1 MTGHSMNS
9 DHYAHLLTA
18 ALTEPGALS
27 FGALHESIDQQVEE
41 SEPATWEWIAAVRR
55 VQQAGQL
62 TREQADAMVVEEFVF
77 SWNGQ
82 FDEKAALLSSLDD
95 EASAEGARA
104 EVRLLRPGARTRERH
119 VLTAIPDRGKGIT

>member
-27 FGALHESIDQQVEE
+27 FEALHESIDQQVEE
-41 SEPATWEWIAAVRR
+41 SEPATREWIAAVRR

-62 TREQADAMVVEEFVF
+62 TREQADAMVVELVF

-82 FDEKAALLSSLDD
+82 LDEKAALLSSLGD
-95 EASAEGARA
+95 EALAEGARA
-104 EVRLLRPGARTRERH
+104 EVSASNRAREPENATCLRHFRTAARE
-119 VLTAIPDRGKGIT
+119 